1 MSEFLTFFQPHG
13 LIGMIVG
20 ALLLVII
27 LFIAIIEK
35 RDRSHVK
42 NVREIIKDSRDERER
57 TVERTNSTTD
67 KLSDAIRDLANQ
79 LKK

>member
-35 RDRSHVK
+35 RDRSHAK